1 MSAVWPTRR
10 FRAANTR
17 ETHAEAIDP
26 PDKESG
32 EHWIIIIWEE
42 HGVLAVDGIVV
53 GRA

>member
-1 MSAVWPTRR
+1 MSVVWPTRR

-17 ETHAEAIDP
+17 EFHAEAIHP

-32 EHWIIIIWEE
+32 EHWIIWEE